1 MCLACRKTAH
11 TVRARIDAIYDM
23 AASKNYWIKLYQ
35 NENYFVY
42 SFVICDL
49 RSPNKFAQYKC
60 LWLIF
65 FVALLSSSINSMYA
79 ISGKWYTR
87 AKASV
92 VLVHCI
98 CSGKWEAKKK
108 HVKNHIIFSLK
119 WNNVTNRQ
127 KTSWH
132 SKDECFTAHINRIKC
147 VRASYGAVDLI
158 PIFVAMSR
166 HKCSNPCSKF
176 VSCVLLIFFCSLAI
190 FFPFGRRPIKMNRH
204 KMKTLKILHRF
215 TRTSTY
221 FGHAHWGT

>member
-1 MCLACRKTAH
+1 MLVTLFLSRCSPHRSTACMLYRENDTHAQKLRLYLCIAFA
-11 TVRARIDAIYDM
+11 RA
-23 AASKNYWIKLYQ
+23 
-35 NENYFVY
+35 NE
-42 SFVICDL
+42 
-49 RSPNKFAQYKC
+49 KQ
-60 LWLIF
+60 
-65 FVALLSSSINSMYA
+65 
-79 ISGKWYTR
+79 
-87 AKASV
+87 
-92 VLVHCI
+92 
-98 CSGKWEAKKK
+98 KKK

-176 VSCVLLIFFCSLAI
+176 VSCVLFIFFCSLAI